1 MPSDPVQIVVM
12 LIAFAAGSGM
22 IDRDLWPYIFY
33 YVVAPALSGI
43 VGAKLLETIPSLGM
57 DFGLDR
63 YVDYVMAQ
71 QFALAKAAIIGVGA
85 GFILNRIYE
94 KLTESTNKKP
104 KVKRRR
110 SLFDDNVS
118 MVRRKHLKT
127 LGLTNSAGPRD
138 MFLAWTKLSS
148 ELQGPKWQTLMKE
161 RGLDCSEDEFKEWVD
176 DAYTWLR
183 ANSDEPVSIA
193 KKKAPAQ
200 TAKAKKKK
208 RTPSYQKSNQPKVQI
223 RGL

>member
-1 MPSDPVQIVVM
+1 MPSDPMQVVVM
-12 LIAFAAGSGM
+12 LLAFVAGSGM

-33 YVVAPALSGI
+33 YIVAPALSGF

-63 YVDYVMAQ
+63 YIDYIMSQ
-71 QFALAKAAIIGVGA
+71 QFALAKAAGIGVIL
-85 GFILNRIYE
+85 GFIMNRAYA

-104 KVKRRR
+104 KVKIRK

-118 MVRRKHLKT
+118 IARRKHLKT

-138 MFLAWTKLSS
+138 MFLAWTKLSA

-161 RGLDCSEDEFKEWVD
+161 RGLDCSEDEFKDWID
-176 DAYTWLR
+176 DAYKWLR
-183 ANSDEPVSIA
+183 ANSNEPVSVA
-193 KKKAPAQ
+193 KKVSSAQ
-200 TAKAKKKK
+200 PEKPVKKK
-208 RTPSYQKSNQPKVQI
+208 RVRSYQKSNQPKMQI